1 MPVIWC
7 VTAPMRRHSNGLYE
21 SIIQILWKFLLMDDV
36 KIVTWFQEFYINAWC
51 AVPFIFGQR
60 DSLLLY
66 LRWLLFTDIICLYAN
81 VKSYDGNIYLNFL
94 LFCLL
99 DNVYLLFITLTY
111 SQTFSVTHIF
121 SCFFLLQF
129 CFTSSARGIL
139 LLFRS
144 LIILSQFI
152 FFYPIAMYSFTGS
165 ICHLQ
170 NIIFHMQTSD
180 VYQYHLI
187 DLFFLFLL

>member
-1 MPVIWC
+1 
-7 VTAPMRRHSNGLYE
+7 
-21 SIIQILWKFLLMDDV
+21 MDEV
-36 KIVTWFQEFYINAWC
+36 KIVTWFREFNINAWC
-51 AVPFIFGQR
+51 AVPFIFRQR

-66 LRWLLFTDIICLYAN
+66 LMWFLFTDIICLYAN
-81 VKSYDGNIYLNFL
+81 VKSYDENIYLNFL

-111 SQTFSVTHIF
+111 SQTSSVTHIS

-139 LLFRS
+139 LLFQS

-152 FFYPIAMYSFTGS
+152 FLLSLTKYYISHENSRCLS
-165 ICHLQ
+165 ISP
-170 NIIFHMQTSD
+170 NRVI
-180 VYQYHLI
+180 
-187 DLFFLFLL
+187 FLFLL